1 MFKIY
6 MNAMLMA
13 ITVGIY
19 AAPAGAVDQ
28 SAAELV
34 GERCGACHGARG
46 QSTSPIFPSLAGQN
60 PQYIIK
66 QLQDF
71 QSKKRASDTMAPQV
85 LGLNPKNIVELA
97 ELFAAMP
104 ARVGRVGD
112 EELLAVGRYIYNK
125 GNTWS
130 GVPPCASC
138 HGANAH
144 GTATLPR
151 LAGQNARYLTSQ
163 LQDFNQRAR
172 TNDNEVMHLVASRL
186 TELELKA
193 VTDYLTQLP

>member
-1 MFKIY
+1 MY
-6 MNAMLMA
+6 
-13 ITVGIY
+13 
-19 AAPAGAVDQ
+19 
-28 SAAELV
+28 
-34 GERCGACHGARG
+34 
-46 QSTSPIFPSLAGQN
+46 
-60 PQYIIK
+60 
-66 QLQDF
+66 
-71 QSKKRASDTMAPQV
+71 KRQV
-85 LGLNPKNIVELA
+85 LGLSPKNITELA

-112 EELLAVGRYIYNK
+112 EDLLTVGRYIYNK

-130 GVPPCASC
+130 GVPACASC

-144 GTATLPR
+144 GTGTLPR
-151 LAGQNARYLTSQ
+151 LEGLAGQNARYLTSQ